1 MIDGLVESLAGYDS
15 PTLANAI
22 ETFDMQPRDIGF
34 ADSRIRCM
42 FPELGRMVGFASTA
56 TIVARGAPAPDW
68 RGAGNEALCSHVRT
82 IREPRIVVVKD
93 LDDPPAHGSLWGE
106 VHATIFG
113 ALGCV
118 GCVTDGAVRDLAEA
132 RGMGFHFFA
141 AGPSVSHA
149 YVRVET
155 VGEPIEIGGLAVAP
169 GDLLHADEHGVLRIP
184 LEIAVELPAAAD
196 RVIETE
202 QSLLRW
208 VRSGAFDPDRR
219 RHARSPLSTSET
231 RRDDAVHRPAGR
243 SPPCRAAPAS
253 VELRAHAQGKGDKT
267 PSMWNRRIE

>member
-1 MIDGLVESLAGYDS
+1 MDALLESLARYDA

-22 ETFDMQPRDIGF
+22 ETFDLQPRDVGF

-42 FPELGRMVGFASTA
+42 FPELGRMVGFAATA
-56 TIVARGAPAPDW
+56 TIVARGAPGRDW
-68 RGAGNEALCSHVRT
+68 RGAGNDALYSHVGT
-82 IREPRIVVVKD
+82 IRPPRIVVVKD

-118 GCVTDGAVRDLAEA
+118 GCVTDGAVRDLDEA

-155 VGEPIEIGGLAVAP
+155 VGEPIDIGGLVVAP
-169 GDLLHADEHGVLRIP
+169 GDLLHADQHCVLKIP
-184 LEIAVELPAAAD
+184 AGTAAELPDAAD

-202 QSLLRW
+202 QALLRW
-208 VRSGAFDPDRR
+208 VRSDEFDPDRLAEMR
-219 RHARSPLSTSET
+219 ARH
-231 RRDDAVHRPAGR
+231 
-243 SPPCRAAPAS
+243 
-253 VELRAHAQGKGDKT
+253 
-267 PSMWNRRIE
+267 

>member
-1 MIDGLVESLAGYDS
+1 MEDLLESLARYDS

-22 ETFDMQPRDIGF
+22 ETFDVQPRDVGF

-42 FPELGRMVGFASTA
+42 FPEFGRMVGFAATA
-56 TIVARGAPAPDW
+56 TILARGAPRPDW
-68 RGAGNEALCSHVRT
+68 AGAGNDGLYSYVSA
-82 IREPRIVVVKD
+82 IRAPRIVVVKD

-118 GCVTDGAVRDLAEA
+118 GCVTDGAVRDLDEA

-155 VGEPIEIGGLAVAP
+155 VGEPVEIGGLVVSP
-169 GDLLHADEHGVLRIP
+169 GDLLHADQHGVLKIP
-184 LEIAVELPAAAD
+184 LEIASALPAAAD

-202 QSLLRW
+202 QALLRW
-208 VRSGAFDPDRR
+208 VRSEKFDPDRLAEMR
-219 RHARSPLSTSET
+219 ARH
-231 RRDDAVHRPAGR
+231 
-243 SPPCRAAPAS
+243 
-253 VELRAHAQGKGDKT
+253 
-267 PSMWNRRIE
+267 

>member
-1 MIDGLVESLAGYDS
+1 MEDLLQSLARYDA

-22 ETFDMQPRDIGF
+22 ETFDLQPRDVGF

-42 FPELGRMVGFASTA
+42 FPELGRMVGFAATA
-56 TIVARGAPAPDW
+56 TIVARGAPASDW
-68 RGAGNEALCSHVRT
+68 AGAGNEALYSHVRT
-82 IREPRIVVVKD
+82 IRAPRIVVVKD

-118 GCVTDGAVRDLAEA
+118 GCVTDGAVRDLDEA

-149 YVRVET
+149 YVRVEAI
-155 VGEPIEIGGLAVAP
+155 GEPIEIGGLEVAP
-169 GDLLHADEHGVLRIP
+169 GDLLHADQHGVLKIP
-184 LEIAVELPAAAD
+184 LEIAAELPAAAD

-202 QSLLRW
+202 QALLRW
-208 VRSGAFDPDRR
+208 VRSDDFDPARLAEMR
-219 RHARSPLSTSET
+219 ARH
-231 RRDDAVHRPAGR
+231 
-243 SPPCRAAPAS
+243 
-253 VELRAHAQGKGDKT
+253 
-267 PSMWNRRIE
+267 

>member
-1 MIDGLVESLAGYDS
+1 MQDLLEPLARSHS

-22 ETFDMQPRDIGF
+22 ETFDIQPRDVGF

-42 FPELGRMVGFASTA
+42 FPELGRMVGFAA
-56 TIVARGAPAPDW
+56 TGTMVARGAPASAW
-68 RGAGNEALCSHVRT
+68 RGACNLALSSHVRT
-82 IREPRIVVVKD
+82 IRAPRIVVVKD

-118 GCVTDGAVRDLAEA
+118 GCVTDGAVRDLDEA

-155 VGEPIEIGGLAVAP
+155 VGEPVEIGGLVVAP
-169 GDLLHADEHGVLRIP
+169 GDLLHADQHGVLKIP
-184 LEIAVELPAAAD
+184 PGIAAELPAAAD

-202 QSLLRW
+202 QALLRW
-208 VRSGAFDPDRR
+208 VRSDEFDPDRLAEMR
-219 RHARSPLSTSET
+219 ARH
-231 RRDDAVHRPAGR
+231 
-243 SPPCRAAPAS
+243 
-253 VELRAHAQGKGDKT
+253 
-267 PSMWNRRIE
+267 

>member
-1 MIDGLVESLAGYDS
+1 MEDLLQSLARYDA

-22 ETFDMQPRDIGF
+22 ETFDLQPRDVGF

-42 FPELGRMVGFASTA
+42 FPELGRMVGFAATA
-56 TIVARGAPAPDW
+56 TIVTRGAPAPDW
-68 RGAGNEALCSHVRT
+68 AGAGNVALYSHVRT
-82 IREPRIVVVKD
+82 VRAPRIVVVKD

-118 GCVTDGAVRDLAEA
+118 GCVTDGAVRDLDEA

-141 AGPSVSHA
+141 AGPSVSHS

-155 VGEPIEIGGLAVAP
+155 IGEPIEIGGLEVAP
-169 GDLLHADEHGVLRIP
+169 GDLLHADQHGVLKIP
-184 LEIAVELPAAAD
+184 LEIAAELPAAAD

-202 QSLLRW
+202 QALLRW
-208 VRSGAFDPDRR
+208 VRSDDFDPERLAEMR
-219 RHARSPLSTSET
+219 ARH
-231 RRDDAVHRPAGR
+231 
-243 SPPCRAAPAS
+243 
-253 VELRAHAQGKGDKT
+253 
-267 PSMWNRRIE
+267 

>member
-1 MIDGLVESLAGYDS
+1 MSSVCLELWRSRLTRVDDLLETLARYDA

-22 ETFDMQPRDIGF
+22 ETFDLQPRDVGF

-42 FPELGRMVGFASTA
+42 FPELARMVGFAATA
-56 TIVARGAPAPDW
+56 TIVARGAPGPDW
-68 RGAGNEALCSHVRT
+68 AGVGNDALYSHVRT
-82 IREPRIVVVKD
+82 VRTPRIVVVKD

-118 GCVTDGAVRDLAEA
+118 GCITDGAVRDLDEA

-155 VGEPIEIGGLAVAP
+155 VGEPVEIGGLVVAP
-169 GDLLHADEHGVLRIP
+169 GDLLHADQHGVLKIP
-184 LEIAVELPAAAD
+184 LEIAHEVPAAAD

-202 QSLLRW
+202 QTLLRW
-208 VRSGAFDPDRR
+208 VRSDEFDPDRLAEMR
-219 RHARSPLSTSET
+219 ARH
-231 RRDDAVHRPAGR
+231 
-243 SPPCRAAPAS
+243 
-253 VELRAHAQGKGDKT
+253 
-267 PSMWNRRIE
+267 

>member
-1 MIDGLVESLAGYDS
+1 MEDLLQSLARYDA

-22 ETFDMQPRDIGF
+22 ETFDLQPRDVGF

-42 FPELGRMVGFASTA
+42 FPELGRMVGFAATA

-68 RGAGNEALCSHVRT
+68 AGAGNVALYSHVRT
-82 IREPRIVVVKD
+82 VRAPRIVVVKD

-118 GCVTDGAVRDLAEA
+118 GCVTDGAVRDLDEA

-141 AGPSVSHA
+141 AGPSVSHS

-155 VGEPIEIGGLAVAP
+155 IGEPIEIGGLEVAP
-169 GDLLHADEHGVLRIP
+169 GDLLHADQHGVLKIP
-184 LEIAVELPAAAD
+184 LEIAAELPAAAD

-202 QSLLRW
+202 QALLRW
-208 VRSGAFDPDRR
+208 VRSDDFDPERLAEMR
-219 RHARSPLSTSET
+219 ARH
-231 RRDDAVHRPAGR
+231 
-243 SPPCRAAPAS
+243 
-253 VELRAHAQGKGDKT
+253 
-267 PSMWNRRIE
+267 

>member
-1 MIDGLVESLAGYDS
+1 MVELLEALARYDS

-22 ETFDMQPRDIGF
+22 ETFDLQPRDVGF

-42 FPELGRMVGFASTA
+42 FPELGRMVGFAATA
-56 TIVARGAPAPDW
+56 TIVARGEPGPDW
-68 RGAGNEALCSHVRT
+68 AGAGNDGLYAYVRT
-82 IREPRIVVVKD
+82 IRAPRIVVVKD

-118 GCVTDGAVRDLAEA
+118 GCVTDGAVRDLDEA

-155 VGEPIEIGGLAVAP
+155 VGEPVEIGGLVVAP
-169 GDLLHADEHGVLRIP
+169 GDLLHADQHGVLKVP
-184 LEIAVELPAAAD
+184 LEIASELPAAAD

-202 QSLLRW
+202 QGLLQW
-208 VRSGAFDPDRR
+208 VRSADFDPDRLAEMR
-219 RHARSPLSTSET
+219 ARH
-231 RRDDAVHRPAGR
+231 
-243 SPPCRAAPAS
+243 
-253 VELRAHAQGKGDKT
+253 
-267 PSMWNRRIE
+267 